1 MLHVTLL
8 VCKIIS
14 LQVTQGQGSYWNLQ
28 YPFYTKLCRKLQEKI
43 ASCNN
48 TLKISY
54 VEQ

>member
-14 LQVTQGQGSYWNLQ
+14 LQVTQGQGSYLNLK
-28 YPFYTKLCRKLQEKI
+28 YLFYTKLRRKLQEKI

-48 TLKISY
+48 TLKMSY
-54 VEQ
+54 DE